1 MKRYKVDVL
10 GSTYFVEICPY
21 SRYPI
26 LFGKALGWCDFH
38 ARKIVVLDMAT
49 VELGDD
55 ELNTQS
61 PDKATER
68 IFRHE
73 LVHAFFYESG
83 MDTET
88 GFARDEILVDFLA
101 MQIPKLSKLFEK
113 LNLL

>member
-1 MKRYKVDVL
+1 MKKYKVNVL
-10 GSTYFVEICPY
+10 GSIYSVEIAPY
-21 SRYPI
+21 TKYPI

-38 ARKIVVLDMAT
+38 AQKIVVLDMAT
-49 VELGDD
+49 VELVDD

-61 PDKATER
+61 PDKATDR

-101 MQIPKLSKLFEK
+101 MQIPKMAKMFEK
-113 LNLL
+113 LSLL